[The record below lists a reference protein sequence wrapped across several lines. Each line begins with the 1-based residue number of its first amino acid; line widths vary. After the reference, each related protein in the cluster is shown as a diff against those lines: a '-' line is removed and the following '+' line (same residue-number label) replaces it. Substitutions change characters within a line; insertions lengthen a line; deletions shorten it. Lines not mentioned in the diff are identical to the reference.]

1 MYTLFQ
7 VNSTSTSIDV
17 NKDGVRE
24 SMVTLSKGSRVVESF
39 FVNESDIEATSGRF
53 SIIYSHCFSL
63 LFNYIR
69 MH

>member
-7 VNSTSTSIDV
+7 VNSTSTSMDV

-39 FVNESDIEATSGRF
+39 IVNESDIEATSGRF
-53 SIIYSHCFSL
+53 SLYSHCFSL
-63 LFNYIR
+63 MLFNYIR